1 MEIPM
6 SNIPM
11 RALVTGFA
19 PYGGRGLNP
28 AAEVALAPN
37 GSTLGSLQIKG
48 VGLPVSLS
56 QAPHDLADHIR
67 QWEPDITLCLGLWPG
82 EPMIRLERVALN
94 CADFEI
100 PDGTGHFA
108 CNQPVV
114 AGGPDGL
121 GATLPLGEALEALL
135 RQGIPA
141 RLSGTAGT
149 FLCNATMYS
158 ALHHARLHRPAML
171 AGFVHLP
178 YLPAQVATLL
188 TELRDAREMELH
200 QRADLASMDLQTML
214 AAVNTILAVS
224 AGRVRR

>member
-1 MEIPM
+1 M

-11 RALVTGFA
+11 KALVTGFA

-28 AAEVALAPN
+28 AAEVARALD
-37 GSTLGSLQIKG
+37 GSTLGSLQIRG

-56 QAPHDLADHIR
+56 QAPLDLIK
-67 QWEPDITLCLGLWPG
+67 QIEEWQPDITVCLGLWPG

-108 CNQPVV
+108 CNQPV
-114 AGGPDGL
+114 APGEPDGL
-121 GATLPLGEALEALL
+121 RSTLPLPEVLEALL
-135 RQGIPA
+135 QQGIPA

-158 ALHHARLHRPAML
+158 ALLHARLHRPAMI

-178 YLPAQVATLL
+178 YLPAQVALL
-188 TELRDAREMELH
+188 LGELRDARSMELH
-200 QRADLASMDLQTML
+200 QRADLASMELPTMI
-214 AAVNTILAVS
+214 AALNTILSVS
-224 AGRVRR
+224 AARIRQ

>member
-6 SNIPM
+6 SKIPM
-11 RALVTGFA
+11 KALVTGFA

-28 AAEVALAPN
+28 AAEIALALN

-56 QAPHDLADHIR
+56 QAPLELVEHIR

-108 CNQPVV
+108 CEQAVV

-121 GATLPLGEALEALL
+121 CATIPLGEALAALL
-135 RQGIPA
+135 QQGIPA

-149 FLCNATMYS
+149 YLCNATMYS
-158 ALHHARLHRPAML
+158 ALHHARLHRPKMI

-178 YLPAQVATLL
+178 YLPEQVAALL
-188 TELRDAREMELH
+188 TELRDARSMELH
-200 QRADLASMDLQTML
+200 QRADLASMDFQTML
-214 AAVNTILAVS
+214 AAVNTILSVS
-224 AGRVRR
+224 ARRIPA